1 MLALA
6 IASSRRADM
15 ERTATTE
22 RLASELRRTHPR
34 RSVGDLVAARGARV
48 RRRAEAQDRELGAV
62 GLAAATPATSAKRSQ
77 GVEAPARCAGE
88 KVHHVHAAPPGH
100 AEQGDRKVLG
110 HPIDRPAAY
119 PTGSVR

>member
-1 MLALA
+1 MDPMLALA

-34 RSVGDLVAARGARV
+34 RSVGDLVAARGASV

-62 GLAAATPATSAKRSQ
+62 GLAAATPATSAK
-77 GVEAPARCAGE
+77 
-88 KVHHVHAAPPGH
+88 
-100 AEQGDRKVLG
+100 
-110 HPIDRPAAY
+110 
-119 PTGSVR
+119 